1 MATTT
6 TKRTT
11 TKKSDKAEVEKT
23 IIQANREVRQ
33 IGRTPIERHDPNPLK
48 LAEVR
53 TEAYYNICERYAQKP
68 TWEGLALAFG
78 IDRHMLTKWKE
89 HQVNWVSDCGIAEFL
104 GKEWTFMN
112 AVHVAAMESG
122 TMDKITGIFL
132 ARNNFNYINEDPKQP
147 RTEINVHFT
156 ADQLIEEA
164 KNLQIVDTQKQKII
178 DADYEEV
185 KEEPTQ
191 KSEPTSVDDLDL
203 DLDLDFDDPDELI
216 LE

>member
-6 TKRTT
+6 RTRTT
-11 TKKSDKAEVEKT
+11 TKKPDKSEVEKV

-33 IGRTPIERHDPNPLK
+33 IGRTPIERHDKDPLK
-48 LAEVR
+48 LAELR
-53 TEAYYNICERYAQKP
+53 TEAYYNICEKFCQKP

-78 IDRHMLTKWKE
+78 INRHLLSKWRE
-89 HQVNWVSDCGIAEFL
+89 HQVNWVSDAGIADFL
-104 GKEWTFMN
+104 QQEWAFLN
-112 AVHVAAMESG
+112 SVHVSAMEAG

-132 ARNNFNYINEDPKQP
+132 ARNNFNYLNEDAKP
-147 RTEINVHFT
+147 RQTEVTVHFT

-178 DADYEEV
+178 DADFEEV
-185 KEEPTQ
+185 EEQ
-191 KSEPTSVDDLDL
+191 KQPSDD
-203 DLDLDFDDPDELI
+203 DLDLDFDDDELI